1 MQLPLLRVGDLD
13 DGHADPAQY
22 LEVGPRIAA
31 HVGDTAEEE
40 DGRVDAALHQSA
52 RDHESVAAVVAA
64 ATHHPDA
71 AGRKIVERRF
81 HRRDRLTPGILHQH
95 DRRNPDVLDRAAIG
109 FAHLFGVE
117 HSHAFRS
124 SVLLVLDCGQLAAQL
139 SAFSFQ
145 LRSQQSQKLR
155 LRADELRAGELRSE
169 RVKGAVYVNGIIT
182 PAREA
187 VIPVYDHGFVY
198 GEGVYETLRTYNRVP
213 FLYDRHL
220 RRLRASAAAL
230 HLDVPFDDDT
240 LLGWIHDTMAVA
252 ERSPEGLSTPTPPI
266 PPLKEAYIRILLTRG
281 VGDLSYDLTA
291 TPAPSLVIIVK
302 PFDEPPARMFDEG
315 IKIVLV
321 SILRNHPGSVNPII
335 KSNNL
340 LNNAL
345 AMQEARRQGGEE
357 ALMCNYRGE
366 LSECAQSNFFLVR
379 DGVALTPRSASGL
392 LEGLTRA
399 FLFEVGARGRRA
411 GRGSHAH
418 ACRSHFCAGSVHHRV
433 DTRAHAGRPDRRPDD
448 RQRPP
453 GAGDAQAAGRI
464 SKESL
469 GTERAGPMLKAEC

>member
-1 MQLPLLRVGDLD
+1 M
-13 DGHADPAQY
+13 
-22 LEVGPRIAA
+22 
-31 HVGDTAEEE
+31 
-40 DGRVDAALHQSA
+40 
-52 RDHESVAAVVAA
+52 
-64 ATHHPDA
+64 
-71 AGRKIVERRF
+71 
-81 HRRDRLTPGILHQH
+81 
-95 DRRNPDVLDRAAIG
+95 
-109 FAHLFGVE
+109 
-117 HSHAFRS
+117 
-124 SVLLVLDCGQLAAQL
+124 
-139 SAFSFQ
+139 
-145 LRSQQSQKLR
+145 
-155 LRADELRAGELRSE
+155 
-169 RVKGAVYVNGIIT
+169 KGAVYVNGTIT
-182 PAREA
+182 PAAQA

-220 RRLRASAAAL
+220 RRLRSSAAAL

-252 ERSPEGLSTPTPPI
+252 DRSPEGLPTPVPPI
-266 PPLKEAYIRILLTRG
+266 KEAYIRILLTRG

-302 PFDEPPARMFDEG
+302 PFDEPPPRMFDDG

-392 LEGLTRA
+392 LEGLTRG
-399 FLFEVGARGRRA
+399 FLFEVGGEVGVRVEEATLTPA
-411 GRGSHAH
+411 DLSSAQEAFITGS
-418 ACRSHFCAGSVHHRV
+418 
-433 DTRAHAGRPDRRPDD
+433 TRELTPVVRIDDQIIGNGRPGPVTRKLLERF
-448 RQRPP
+448 RKKAWELTAQ
-453 GAGDAQAAGRI
+453 GAAAR
-464 SKESL
+464 
-469 GTERAGPMLKAEC
+469 